1 MCEIERLSLKK
12 LTLRK
17 LSTKRAI
24 KSVLAIL
31 LLSWFSPAAL
41 AWNTDGH
48 VLIVD
53 LAVGGLSPVKAR
65 EVNRIARTLET
76 TFETDERL
84 FLLKNY
90 GTAAD
95 LAKIASFP
103 DTVRNVPLGE
113 LFAQWG
119 QEVPEPLKHLSDA
132 DTGSWHYNNR
142 AHYIGSDEAPQ
153 CQVGNE
159 INVGTVFPLLLESYE
174 LATEDVSKA
183 ILLAFII
190 HMEADAHQPLHTA
203 TSVDRQCNHDLGGNL
218 FCAEE
223 RGFTGQCDTTLHG
236 LWDEAVGLFER
247 YDTYPKLY
255 QSVRGKQTKGPAA
268 EELDPQVWLDE
279 GFGEA
284 RFIYTLREDYRP
296 DDLYISDG
304 QHIAYTR
311 LMLAAGRLTT
321 ILNDL

>member
-1 MCEIERLSLKK
+1 M
-12 LTLRK
+12 RK
-17 LSTKRAI
+17 LALKELVI
-24 KSVLAIL
+24 KKIRISLLFAF
-31 LLSWFSPAAL
+31 LLSSFGPAAL

-53 LAVGGLSPVKAR
+53 LAVGGLSPVKTR

-76 TFETDERL
+76 TFETEERL
-84 FLLKNY
+84 FLLRNY

-103 DTVRNVPLGE
+103 DRVRNVPLGE
-113 LFAQWG
+113 LFAQWQ
-119 QEVPEPLKHLSDA
+119 QEVPGPLKHLSDS
-132 DTGSWHYNNR
+132 DTSTWHYRNQ
-142 AHYIGSDEAPQ
+142 AHYTGGDEAPM
-153 CQVGNE
+153 CQVEDE
-159 INVGTVFPLLLESYE
+159 INVASVFPLLLESYE

-190 HMEADAHQPLHTA
+190 HLEADSHQPLHAA

-223 RGFTGQCDTTLHG
+223 RGFAGRCDTTLHG

-255 QSVRGKQTKGPAA
+255 QSVRGKQTKGSAA
-268 EELDPQVWLDE
+268 EELDPKVWLDE

-284 RFIYTLREDYRP
+284 RFIYTLREDSQP

-321 ILNDL
+321 ILDDL